1 MFGIALMELVVEEAE
16 ALGPDPE
23 AFRGFY
29 ERALP
34 RIYGYFL
41 HRGGGPAALAEDLTQ
56 ETFLAAVA
64 ELKKGRRVDTPI
76 PWIYGIAR
84 HKLLDHYR
92 KQERVE
98 RQPAL
103 EPDAKFGEI
112 ALDESGEPRSP
123 TGSMRSSSSSS
134 GVRRVAGV
142 WFTSSDETRAW
153 ASVRRTGVR
162 FARLGQ
168 RAGKSPAQGGLRRSF
183 ALSGVA
189 RQHWRSVKALGEAE
203 WPRDERR
210 DSGGIGVERI
220 HQHDVRLRKDLRA
233 QCRQQA
239 PAFLEPVGHPLADR
253 IVVGI
258 VVGVRDPL
266 RNRIDFSPAKG
277 VVVWRIGR
285 IARQV
290 TQGDQH
296 REPRLRGEVD
306 DRHPGR

>member
-41 HRGGGPAALAEDLTQ
+41 HRCGGPAALAEDLTQ

-84 HKLLDHYR
+84 HKPLDHYR

-112 ALDESGEPRSP
+112 ALDESGEEDRDRALAALSA
-123 TGSMRSSSSSS
+123 
-134 GVRRVAGV
+134 VA
-142 WFTSSDETRAW
+142 
-153 ASVRRTGVR
+153 AS
-162 FARLGQ
+162 Q
-168 RAGKSPAQGGLRRSF
+168 RA
-183 ALSGVA
+183 ALVLCYLDGF
-189 RQHWRSVKALGEAE
+189 SVPEIAAALGDGERP
-203 WPRDERR
+203 PR
-210 DSGGIGVERI
+210 GP
-220 HQHDVRLRKDLRA
+220 VR
-233 QCRQQA
+233 
-239 PAFLEPVGHPLADR
+239 G
-253 IVVGI
+253 
-258 VVGVRDPL
+258 
-266 RNRIDFSPAKG
+266 S
-277 VVVWRIGR
+277 
-285 IARQV
+285 
-290 TQGDQH
+290 
-296 REPRLRGEVD
+296 
-306 DRHPGR
+306 